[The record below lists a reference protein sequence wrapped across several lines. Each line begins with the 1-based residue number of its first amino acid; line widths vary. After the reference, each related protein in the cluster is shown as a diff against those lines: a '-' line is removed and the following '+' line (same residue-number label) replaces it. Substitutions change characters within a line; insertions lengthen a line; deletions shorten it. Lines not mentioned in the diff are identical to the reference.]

1 MKEILIPI
9 SLFTLL
15 VLGEVFSAPKTNKLI
30 DKLKYKTFFNKCPS
44 KLGGR
49 LTLTL
54 MREFEK
60 NNSLKDVKELIIKEK
75 LNEKYFL
82 SDYKI
87 SYDPLL
93 NKIMF
98 NFECPKALMK
108 VQIYKSN
115 GDEYY
120 TAILV
125 DTGKL
130 VDPTYEVLLRGDKKL
145 TSKLPELALPVTA
158 LDDDVHKKVTE
169 LVASLTPEFR
179 KKISEVIVNENKE
192 LTMILS
198 LRRRPSSVF
207 FGKDYWGEKVG
218 KLVKV
223 VRYMK
228 KKKSIP
234 SIINLTNSKKIV
246 VKFSDTI

>member
-1 MKEILIPI
+1 MRNILIPI
-9 SLFTLL
+9 SLFSLL
-15 VLGEVFSAPKTNKLI
+15 LLGEVFSAPKNTRLI
-30 DKLKYKTFFNKCPS
+30 DKLKYKTFFNQCPS
-44 KLGGR
+44 KIGGK

-60 NNSLKDVKELIIKEK
+60 NNSLKDVKELIVNEK
-75 LNEKYFL
+75 LDEKYFL
-82 SDYKI
+82 SNYKI

-93 NKIMF
+93 NKIKF
-98 NFECPKALMK
+98 HFECPEALMK
-108 VQIYKSN
+108 VQIYKTN

-125 DTGKL
+125 DSGRL
-130 VDPTYEVLLRGDKKL
+130 VDPTYEVLLRAEKKL
-145 TSKLPELALPVTA
+145 KAKLPELALPVSA
-158 LDDDVHKKVTE
+158 LDDKIHTKVTE
-169 LVASLTPEFR
+169 LVASLTPDFR
-179 KKISEVIVNENKE
+179 KKISEIIVNDNKE

-198 LRRRPSSVF
+198 IRRRPSSVF
-207 FGKDYWGEKVG
+207 LGKDYWSEKVG

-223 VRYMK
+223 VTYMK